1 MDNTVNYISILKES
15 LYKKVEVLDEILRLN
30 ELQKESV
37 SEDKFNEDKFEES
50 IEKKDVCI
58 AELNK
63 LDSGFESVFKHVK
76 EKIDENPE
84 LYKKDVEEFQKL
96 ISEITE
102 KSMEVQLSEKRN
114 EKLVFGKLSE
124 ERTKIRQSKN
134 ANRVA
139 TDYYKNMSKV
149 NVVEP
154 QFLDKKK

>member
-1 MDNTVNYISILKES
+1 MNYISILKES

-30 ELQKESV
+30 ELQKDSV
-37 SEDKFNEDKFEES
+37 SEEKFNEDKFDES

-58 AELNK
+58 AELNR
-63 LDSGFESVFKHVK
+63 LDSGFESVFKHVR

-84 LYKKDVEEFQKL
+84 MYKKDVEEFQKL

-124 ERTKIRQSKN
+124 ERNKIRQSKN
-134 ANRVA
+134 ANKVA

>member
-1 MDNTVNYISILKES
+1 MNYISILKES
-15 LYKKVEVLDEILRLN
+15 LYKKIEVLDEILRLN
-30 ELQKESV
+30 EIQKESV
-37 SEDKFNEDKFEES
+37 SEKKFNEEKFDET

-58 AELNK
+58 AELNR

-76 EKIDENPE
+76 EKIESNPE
-84 LYKKDVEEFQKL
+84 MYKKDVEEFQKL

-124 ERTKIRQSKN
+124 ERNKIRQSKN

>member
-1 MDNTVNYISILKES
+1 MNYIAILKES
-15 LYKKVEVLDEILRLN
+15 LYKKIEVLDEILRLN

-37 SEDKFNEDKFEES
+37 SEEKFNEDKFDES
-50 IEKKDVCI
+50 IEKKEVCI
-58 AELNK
+58 VELNR

-76 EKIDENPE
+76 EKIDKNPE
-84 LYKKDVEEFQKL
+84 MYKKDVEEFQKL

-124 ERTKIRQSKN
+124 ERNKIRQSKN